1 MQCVTFGSVKIDF
14 YGIDFLWKMILLEF
28 NVLYIAT
35 NAASFAYVCW
45 SIGDLLIR
53 LQTPPPSHTVCIK
66 QLLYFCSKMTQIC
79 LCSVVAVRDGSNQ
92 LHLVQPSCDA
102 EANNYITSRCK
113 TQCYYVIEFLLLL
126 MSLCYWF
133 IAIELSLLF
142 YCFSMLLLLCCC
154 Y

>member
-1 MQCVTFGSVKIDF
+1 MQ
-14 YGIDFLWKMILLEF
+14 LALHM
-28 NVLYIAT
+28 
-35 NAASFAYVCW
+35 YV
-45 SIGDLLIR
+45 DLLVIYWSDYK
-53 LQTPPPSHTVCIK
+53 LPPPTYPPSHTVCIK

-92 LHLVQPSCDA
+92 LHLVQPSFDA

-126 MSLCYWF
+126 MSFCYWF

-154 Y
+154 YWIIMLLFGKIWNQPNLLKSFSNAA